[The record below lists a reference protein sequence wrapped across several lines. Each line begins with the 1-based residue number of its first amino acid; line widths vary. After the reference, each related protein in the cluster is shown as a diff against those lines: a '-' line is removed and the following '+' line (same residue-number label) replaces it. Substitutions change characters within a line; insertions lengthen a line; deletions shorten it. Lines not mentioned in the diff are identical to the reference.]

1 MLDILIIDE
10 FSMVDNQLF
19 ASLLRASGAVKKIC
33 VIGDKDQ
40 LPSIRPGDVLNDLL
54 SSGCFVSTALSA
66 NFRQRKDNEI
76 IALAGDM
83 LKGEVDFSSYNK
95 DVLFLETE
103 TPEDI
108 LLEKID
114 ELQEQGVEL
123 DEIQVLSPMYKGG
136 SGIDSLNHLLQER
149 YNPGERDRREIKNG
163 PHTLRVNDKILQLKN
178 QPMDDVYNGDIGVLK
193 EIDYATKSVMVL
205 FDRNF
210 VSYPF
215 DDLSPLTLA
224 YALSVHKSQGSEY
237 PYVFLIISRYHQR
250 MLEKKLLY
258 TAVTRAKSRL
268 YILGSR
274 QVFADALKRERPK
287 RNTGLLDRLTNN
299 TPDF

>member
-1 MLDILIIDE
+1 
-10 FSMVDNQLF
+10 
-19 ASLLRASGAVKKIC
+19 
-33 VIGDKDQ
+33 
-40 LPSIRPGDVLNDLL
+40 
-54 SSGCFVSTALSA
+54 
-66 NFRQRKDNEI
+66 
-76 IALAGDM
+76 
-83 LKGEVDFSSYNK
+83 
-95 DVLFLETE
+95 
-103 TPEDI
+103 
-108 LLEKID
+108 
-114 ELQEQGVEL
+114 
-123 DEIQVLSPMYKGG
+123 
-136 SGIDSLNHLLQER
+136 
-149 YNPGERDRREIKNG
+149 
-163 PHTLRVNDKILQLKN
+163 HTLRVNDKILQLKN